1 MGFKIEDG
9 KGRGYVAEVDSENE
23 LHVKATIISRA
34 AEIADVNEQT
44 FSFPSNIINL
54 TSGTANK
61 GLFLV
66 ENQNNERLHID
77 RIRVS
82 CSGLVA
88 FKILRNP
95 GAASPGF
102 SIGSA
107 LNSAF
112 GSTKNYTGSVRIGLD
127 NGSFGGGAHFGQ
139 VLVTDGATTINEE
152 GAVTL
157 NKGNTIGITGKTD
170 GVAQVGITIFG
181 YLESD

>member
-1 MGFKIEDG
+1 MGFVINDG
-9 KGRGYVAEVDSENE
+9 RGRGYSAEVDSENE
-23 LHVKATIISRA
+23 LHVKATVTSRA
-34 AEIADVNEQT
+34 SEIADTNEQT
-44 FSFPSNIINL
+44 FSFPTDVINL

-61 GLFLV
+61 GLLLI
-66 ENQNNERLHID
+66 ENGNNERLHID

-88 FKILRNP
+88 FKFLRNP

-102 SIGSA
+102 TAGSA

-112 GSTKNYTGSVRIGLD
+112 GSTKSFAGSVNIGLD
-127 NGSFGGGAHFGQ
+127 AGSFGGGAHFGQ
-139 VLVTDGATTINEE
+139 VLVTDGAASVDEE

-170 GVAQVGITIFG
+170 SVAQVGVTVFG
-181 YLESD
+181 YLESE